1 MNSFFQFVAG
11 GWWQIILTV
20 TVAYLLGSINFAII
34 ITNIVNKGK
43 DIREMGSG
51 NAGFTNVL
59 RSVGKVPAVFTIV
72 FDFVKAVIAVIV
84 GGILFSMISADG
96 GIQAQEFSAYGKYLA
111 GLFCMLGHMF
121 PVYFGFR
128 GGKGVVTISALM
140 AVAEWRVFCIVLTV
154 FLIVFIITRIISLGS
169 IIGGVCYPVVTF
181 FLTFFVDYR
190 PSLTTNTPHSVNY
203 VIISTLFTLFIS
215 ICVIVK
221 HGENIKRL
229 ANGTEKKITA
239 KK

>member
-1 MNSFFQFVAG
+1 MHDFLHFVTNN
-11 GWWQIILTV
+11 WWQILLTV
-20 TVAYLLGSINFAII
+20 MIAYLLGSINFAII
-34 ITNIVNKGK
+34 ITNIVNKNQ

-59 RSVGKVPAVFTIV
+59 RSVGKVPAIFTIV
-72 FDFVKAVIAVIV
+72 FDFLKAVIAVIV
-84 GGILFSMISADG
+84 GGLLFSMTVGDG
-96 GIQAQEFSAYGKYLA
+96 LQTGEVICYGKYLA
-111 GLFCMLGHMF
+111 GLFCMVGHMY

-128 GGKGVVTISALM
+128 GGKGVVTVSALM
-140 AVAEWRVFCIVLTV
+140 AVADWRVFLIVLGI
-154 FLIVFIITRIISLGS
+154 FLIVFIAARIISLGS
-169 IIGGVCYPVVTF
+169 LIGAVCYPVITF
-181 FLTFFVDYR
+181 FITFFMDYR
-190 PSLTTNTPHSVNY
+190 PSLHSEMPHTVNY

-221 HGENIKRL
+221 HSENIKRL

>member
-1 MNSFFQFVAG
+1 MNNFLQFLAD
-11 GWWQIILTV
+11 GWWQIIATV
-20 TVAYLLGSINFAII
+20 IVAYLLGSINFAII

-43 DIREMGSG
+43 DIRTMGSG

-59 RSVGKVPAVFTIV
+59 RSVGKVPAIFTIV

-84 GGILFSMISADG
+84 GGILFGMIVGDSIRSAE
-96 GIQAQEFSAYGKYLA
+96 IACYGRYLA
-111 GLFCMLGHMF
+111 GLCCMLGHMF

-128 GGKGVVTISALM
+128 GGKGVVTVSALM
-140 AVAEWRVFCIVLTV
+140 AVAEWRVFCVVLGV
-154 FLIVFIITRIISLGS
+154 FLIVFILTKIISLGS
-169 IIGGVCYPVVTF
+169 LIGAVCYPIVTF
-181 FLTFFVDYR
+181 IFTFFVDYR
-190 PSLTTNTPHSVNY
+190 PSLQTEMPHSVNY

-229 ANGTEKKITA
+229 VNGTEKKITA

>member
-1 MNSFFQFVAG
+1 MNAFVQFLSD
-11 GWWQIILTV
+11 GWWQILLTV
-20 TVAYLLGSINFAII
+20 MIAYLLGSINFAII

-43 DIREMGSG
+43 DIRQMGSG

-84 GGILFSMISADG
+84 GGILFSMIAKNG
-96 GIQAQEFSAYGKYLA
+96 GIQAEEFSAYGKYLA
-111 GLFCMLGHMF
+111 GLCCMLGHMF

-128 GGKGVVTISALM
+128 GGKGVVTVSALM
-140 AVAEWRVFCIVLTV
+140 AVVEWRVFCVVLAV
-154 FLIVFIITRIISLGS
+154 FLVVFILSKIISLS
-169 IIGGVCYPVVTF
+169 SLIGAVCYPVVTF
-181 FLTFFVDYR
+181 IFTFFVDYR
-190 PSLTTNTPHSVNY
+190 PSLRTAMPHSENY

-221 HGENIKRL
+221 HSENIKRL
-229 ANGTEKKITA
+229 INGTEKKITA